1 MRSLSRYFCRYC
13 IAICCCLAFSQA
25 VKAQTD
31 ADALMIPKNFYCAGI
46 MYANNSWDH
55 YWEGTFKRDNA
66 NIGTVTTNA
75 YTFVGN
81 YGITNKLD
89 VLFSVPYITTKASAG
104 TLHSQKGL
112 QDLTFTLKYL
122 ALQEQIGKGI
132 LSLHAIASGSIPLSN
147 YEPDFLPLSIGAHS
161 KSVMLRALVNYQQ
174 GRFFIAGAGQYINR
188 NNITI
193 DRNSY
198 YTTQLY
204 YSNQV
209 SMPNATNFLVSTGY
223 RSLKFNAEAI
233 LSSTTTRGG
242 FDIRKNDMPFPSN
255 RMNLTTMGALFK
267 YSFDALS
274 GLELTGGGNY
284 VLQGRNVG
292 QSTTVWGGVL
302 YIFDFSKKDVK
313 KNSK

>member
-104 TLHSQKGL
+104 TLHSQK
-112 QDLTFTLKYL
+112 
-122 ALQEQIGKGI
+122 ACRI
-132 LSLHAIASGSIPLSN
+132 
-147 YEPDFLPLSIGAHS
+147 
-161 KSVMLRALVNYQQ
+161 
-174 GRFFIAGAGQYINR
+174 
-188 NNITI
+188 
-193 DRNSY
+193 
-198 YTTQLY
+198 
-204 YSNQV
+204 
-209 SMPNATNFLVSTGY
+209 
-223 RSLKFNAEAI
+223 
-233 LSSTTTRGG
+233 
-242 FDIRKNDMPFPSN
+242 
-255 RMNLTTMGALFK
+255 
-267 YSFDALS
+267 
-274 GLELTGGGNY
+274 
-284 VLQGRNVG
+284 
-292 QSTTVWGGVL
+292 
-302 YIFDFSKKDVK
+302 
-313 KNSK
+313 